1 MTALDDLAGRYT
13 DAFAALDPCLA
24 ALMGIA
30 GQEARLTDYGPDGA
44 AARAEL
50 SRRTLAELGRVPVAG
65 DAGRV
70 AAAVLR
76 ERLEVEVALDEAGVR
91 GALGGRQV

>member
-1 MTALDDLAGRYT
+1 MTFLGRYT

-44 AARAEL
+44 AAR
-50 SRRTLAELGRVPVAG
+50 GVVAA
-65 DAGRV
+65 DAGG
-70 AAAVLR
+70 
-76 ERLEVEVALDEAGVR
+76 AGP
-91 GALGGRQV
+91 GAGGG